1 MGNPTD
7 LFLLQRHVFD
17 LWGFQYTKPQEEAES
32 AEYEAHFFKLNDLTV
47 RYRKAKITPTKTG
60 QFVTFWKREGDG
72 PIQPYEI
79 DDKVDILM
87 VCVRKD
93 NHSGVFVFSRAVLIS
108 QDIISTETKEGKR
121 AFRVYPPWD
130 LPMSKQA
137 IKTQKWQLEY
147 FLDVG
152 VGNVNTEKVTKLFS

>member
-7 LFLLQRHVFD
+7 LLLLQRHVFD
-17 LWGFQYTKPQEEAES
+17 PCDFKYTLPQKETES

-60 QFVTFWKREGDG
+60 QFVTFWKREGDS
-72 PIQPYEI
+72 PIQPYQSSDII
-79 DDKVDILM
+79 DLLIVS
-87 VCVRKD
+87 VCND
-93 NHSGVFVFSRAVLIS
+93 YHSGVFVFSRAVLIS

>member
-7 LFLLQRHVFD
+7 LLLLQRHVFD
-17 LWGFQYTKPQEEAES
+17 PCDFKYTLPQKETES

-93 NHSGVFVFSRAVLIS
+93 NHFGVFVFSSAVLIR
-108 QDIISTETKEGKR
+108 QGIISTEKREGKR
-121 AFRVYPPWD
+121 AIRVYPPWD
-130 LPMSKQA
+130 TPNSQQA
-137 IKTQKWQLEY
+137 IKTQKWQLEC
-147 FLDVG
+147 FLEVG
-152 VGNVNTEKVTKLFS
+152 SGNLNKEKVKRLF

>member
-17 LWGFQYTKPQEEAES
+17 PCGFQYTKPQEEAES
-32 AEYEAHFFKLNDLTV
+32 AEYEAHFFKLKDLTV

-72 PIQPYEI
+72 PIQPYQRSDII
-79 DDKVDILM
+79 DLLIVS
-87 VCVRKD
+87 VCND
-93 NHSGVFVFSRAVLIS
+93 YHSGVFVFSRAVLIS
-108 QDIISTETKEGKR
+108 QGIISTETKEGKR

-137 IKTQKWQLEY
+137 IKTQKWQMEY

>member
-7 LFLLQRHVFD
+7 LLLLQRHVFD
-17 LWGFQYTKPQEEAES
+17 PCDFKYTLPQKETES

-72 PIQPYEI
+72 PIQPYQSSDII
-79 DDKVDILM
+79 DLLIVS
-87 VCVRKD
+87 VCSD
-93 NHSGVFVFSRAVLIS
+93 YHSGVFVFSRAVLIS
-108 QDIISTETKEGKR
+108 QGIISTETKEGKR

-130 LPMSKQA
+130 TPNSQQA
-137 IKTQKWQLEY
+137 IKTQKWQQECFLE
-147 FLDVG
+147 VG
-152 VGNVNTEKVTKLFS
+152 SGNLNKEKVKRLF